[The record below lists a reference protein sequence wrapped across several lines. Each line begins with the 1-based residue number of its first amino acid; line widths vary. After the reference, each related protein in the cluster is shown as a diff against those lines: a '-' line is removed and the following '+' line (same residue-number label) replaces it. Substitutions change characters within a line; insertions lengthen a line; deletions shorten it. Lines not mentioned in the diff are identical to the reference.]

1 MSLDRE
7 QSFSEHPKSDR
18 YWRLLNGS
26 SAASV
31 RMDQGLASA
40 SSAASKVG
48 SALKDRWSSSRER
61 KKTQQGIERGDI
73 QDLS

>member
-1 MSLDRE
+1 MTIERG
-7 QSFSEHPKSDR
+7 QSFAEHPKSDR
-18 YWRLLNGS
+18 YWKLLNGS

-48 SALKDRWSSSRER
+48 GALKDKWKTSRER
-61 KKTQQGIERGDI
+61 KKTREGIERGDI